1 MRARVLLLPLAL
13 AAALVSGCTT
23 TPGATPTPTPTPT
36 TNGLEA
42 LSADEIIKK
51 STDAL
56 DSAKSFRAKG
66 VGVSE
71 GTKIE
76 IDLQF
81 AGDDVK
87 GTIKSGGLN
96 VEVISVSGAS
106 YMKADAEFWKT
117 FLPDNM
123 EATVLPLVAG
133 KYVKVPAG
141 SAGGLVPKA
150 AELFESN
157 KTWSKDGTTTVNGK
171 PAITVTDGDNKVNIS
186 LVGTPYPLNIVS
198 KEGTIELSDYD
209 AAVTISA
216 PPPAEVFDL
225 AALIP

>member
-13 AAALVSGCTT
+13 AAVLVSGCTT

-56 DSAKSFRAKG
+56 DAAKSFRAKG
-66 VGVSE
+66 TGVSD
-71 GTKIE
+71 GTKME
-76 IDLQF
+76 IDIQF

-87 GTIKSGGLN
+87 GTITAEGFD
-96 VEVISVSGAS
+96 VEIISVSGAS

-117 FLPDNM
+117 FLPDNI
-123 EATVLPLVAG
+123 EATALPLLAG

-150 AELFESN
+150 ADLYESN

-171 PAITVTDGDNKVNIS
+171 PAVTVTDGDNKVNVS

-198 KEGTIELSDYD
+198 KEGTIELSEFDVG
-209 AAVTISA
+209 ATIAA
-216 PPPAEVFDL
+216 PPAAEVFDL
-225 AALIP
+225 SAFIP